1 MKNLFLLILFL
12 ITVQITNAQKMYI
25 WCPDELTPSPK
36 AEQLK
41 DITIDLLIS
50 DSRIL
55 TAKVKNK
62 CTSDELKNSLF
73 ELIKK
78 TYPSAKIN
86 LITDKKSTSE
96 NTNFFIEINITAYY
110 ATFTSPMWFAQTDLS
125 IKIKSLKSETATI
138 LSKDIHK
145 EKKFFNVFG
154 FATAKNN
161 LNKSYIEA
169 NIELLDFISDSL
181 NN

>member
-1 MKNLFLLILFL
+1 MKNLFLLICFL
-12 ITVQITNAQKMYI
+12 STVQITNAQKMYI

-36 AEQLK
+36 VEQLK
-41 DITIDLLIS
+41 DFTIDVIIS
-50 DSRIL
+50 DFRIL

-62 CTSDELKNSLF
+62 CTSDELRNSIF
-73 ELIKK
+73 ELLKK
-78 TYPSAKIN
+78 TYPSAKFN
-86 LITDKKSTSE
+86 LITDKKSIGE
-96 NTNFFIEINITAYY
+96 NTSFFIEINITAYY

-125 IKIKSLKSETATI
+125 VKIKNLKSEATTI
-138 LSKDIHK
+138 FTKDIHK
-145 EKKFFNVFG
+145 EKRFFNVGG

>member
-1 MKNLFLLILFL
+1 
-12 ITVQITNAQKMYI
+12 MYI
-25 WCPDELTPSPK
+25 WCPNELTPSPK
-36 AEQLK
+36 VEQLK
-41 DITIDLLIS
+41 DLTIDVIIS

-62 CTSDELKNSLF
+62 CTSDVLRNSIF

-78 TYPSAKIN
+78 TYPSAKFN
-86 LITDKKSTSE
+86 LITEKKSIGE
-96 NTNFFIEINITAYY
+96 NTNFFIEINVTAYY

-125 IKIKSLKSETATI
+125 VKVKNLKSEPANI
-138 LSKDIHK
+138 LSKNIHK
-145 EKKFFNVFG
+145 EKKFFNVGG

-169 NIELLDFISDSL
+169 NIELLAFISDSL
-181 NN
+181 NY